1 MIDVQIFATLRDG
14 REKKYLM
21 NPDAV
26 HCARD
31 VMDALDIRED
41 DVAILLINGFHA
53 KPDAAVNDG
62 DIVALFPPT
71 GGG

>member
-21 NPDAV
+21 DSASIG
-26 HCARD
+26 CARD
-31 VMDALDIRED
+31 VMDALAIADA
-41 DVAILLINGFHA
+41 DVAILLINGRHS
-53 KPDAAVNDG
+53 KPDDPVKDG

>member
-21 NPDAV
+21 EPDAIQ
-26 HCARD
+26 CAKD
-31 VMDALDIRED
+31 VMDRLDISTE
-41 DVAILLINGFHA
+41 DVAILLINGRHA
-53 KPDAAVNDG
+53 KPDATVKDG